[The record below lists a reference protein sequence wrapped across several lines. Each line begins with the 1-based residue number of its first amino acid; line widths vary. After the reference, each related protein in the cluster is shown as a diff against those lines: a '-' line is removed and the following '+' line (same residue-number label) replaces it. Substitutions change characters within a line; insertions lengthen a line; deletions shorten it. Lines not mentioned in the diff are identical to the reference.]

1 MTTAQASM
9 PRYLWAAEVQA
20 TWIPPDRLVEDR
32 YHVIAPQLWRDTKP
46 QQPPDVLSPLP
57 RQALA
62 YAHLYQYKLHLPQL
76 HGFCSLKRSGETIE
90 IPLLDNIPIDSE
102 GKLLPSLIEAWETA
116 TPLNQAYWLW
126 QIIDL
131 WAPLAGTGVLSSL
144 VLMENLRV
152 DGWCLRLCELIPDY
166 PSGNNKVTLS
176 KLGTLWLQSLPAA
189 APGIAERLGVIFSK
203 MQEEKA
209 SLRDVA
215 GALNRIILEQTSKL
229 PLAWRIAGG
238 TDPGALQQH
247 NEDSYYPTP
256 LELPQDPTGG
266 KIAIICDG
274 VAGHEGGEVAS
285 QMAVQLLKIQTQS
298 LFADLINSQQI
309 VSPEQICNAISA
321 IIRVVNN
328 TITAENQ
335 SQARE
340 DLRRMGTTM
349 VMAIQVNQRMRN
361 IKRVSISHE
370 IYIAHVGDSR
380 AYWITP
386 QRCQLLTIDDDI
398 ATREVKQGRDVPW
411 HSARRADATALTQA
425 LGMKSGELIKP
436 TVQRF
441 LAIEDG
447 ILLLCSDGLS
457 DRNLVESSW
466 QDYADRILT
475 TDRPLT
481 EAVQSWLELAHG
493 QNGDD
498 NISLVLMS
506 CQVSQ
511 STSSNNSQLVK
522 VSLPEAVFGHLPP
535 LPRFG
540 LTRLINLGLFLTT
553 GAGLLAAVTIIVAFL
568 HPDWLENWRKQL
580 SPNRSPQ
587 VELRTTPS
595 KLSALLKRGGGRLGD

>member
-1 MTTAQASM
+1 MTSAQALM
-9 PRYLWAAEVQA
+9 PRYLWAAEPQA

-32 YHVIAPQLWRDTKP
+32 YHVIAPQLWQDTKP
-46 QQPPDVLSPLP
+46 QEPPEVLSPLP

-102 GKLLPSLIEAWETA
+102 GKLLPSLVEAWETA

-189 APGIAERLGVIFSK
+189 APAIAERLGVVFSK

-229 PLAWRIAGG
+229 PLMWRIAGG
-238 TDPGALQQH
+238 TDAGAVHQH

-285 QMAVQLLKIQTQS
+285 QMAVQLLKIQTQE
-298 LFADLINSQQI
+298 LFADLLKSQQI
-309 VSPEQICNAISA
+309 VSPEQICNTISA

-475 TDRPLT
+475 TEMPLA

-511 STSSNNSQLVK
+511 STGTNHNSQLVK
-522 VSLPEAVFGHLPP
+522 ISLPEAVFGHLPP
-535 LPRFG
+535 LPKFG
-540 LTRLINLGLFLTT
+540 LNRLINLGLFLTT
-553 GAGLLAAVTIIVAFL
+553 GAGLLAAITIIVAFL

-587 VELRTTPS
+587 VELKTTPS
-595 KLSALLKRGGGRLGD
+595 KLSALLKLGRGE